1 MSNREEKEEYSDDGY
16 DDALPNKDSMP
27 SIDAEGPKQSQNES
41 SNLVLNEET
50 ESNRQR
56 RIDQEEEEE
65 AELLME

>member
-1 MSNREEKEEYSDDGY
+1 MSNREEQDQSEDGY
-16 DDALPNKDSMP
+16 DDILPNKDSMP

>member
-1 MSNREEKEEYSDDGY
+1 MSNREEKEEYSEDGY
-16 DDALPNKDSMP
+16 DDILPNKDSMP
-27 SIDAEGPKQSQNES
+27 SIDPEGPKQSQNES

-56 RIDQEEEEE
+56 RLDQEEEE

>member
-1 MSNREEKEEYSDDGY
+1 MSNREEKEEYSEDGY
-16 DDALPNKDSMP
+16 DDILPNKDSMP

-56 RIDQEEEEE
+56 RVDQEEEEE

>member
-1 MSNREEKEEYSDDGY
+1 MSNREEEKEYSEDGY
-16 DDALPNKDSMP
+16 DDVLPNKESMP

-56 RIDQEEEEE
+56 RIDQEEEE

>member
-1 MSNREEKEEYSDDGY
+1 MSNREEEKEYSEDGY
-16 DDALPNKDSMP
+16 DDILPNKDSMP
-27 SIDAEGPKQSQNES
+27 SIDPEGPKQSQNES

-56 RIDQEEEEE
+56 RLDQEEEE

>member
-1 MSNREEKEEYSDDGY
+1 MSNREEKEEYSEDGY
-16 DDALPNKDSMP
+16 DDILPNKDSMP

>member
-16 DDALPNKDSMP
+16 DDVLPNKDSMP